1 MRYARKCD
9 VTNVGM
15 NEGWCWSDG
24 LFYTATKEAT
34 ASELRSDIADGA
46 YDFDEVGSE
55 ALLAM
60 SDDDLI
66 TYAYEHDVLYWT
78 EWYDDEDIDDQ
89 GYYYTEDGEEV
100 EL

>member
-1 MRYARKCD
+1 MNRYARRCN

-15 NEGWCWSDG
+15 NEGWCWGDG
-24 LFYTATKEAT
+24 LFYTATLEAT
-34 ASELRSDIADGA
+34 MSELRE
-46 YDFDEVGSE
+46 YDFDELGSE

-60 SDDDLI
+60 SDEELLS
-66 TYAYEHDVLYWT
+66 YAFEHDVLYWT
-78 EWYDDEDIDDQ
+78 EWYDEDIDDQ